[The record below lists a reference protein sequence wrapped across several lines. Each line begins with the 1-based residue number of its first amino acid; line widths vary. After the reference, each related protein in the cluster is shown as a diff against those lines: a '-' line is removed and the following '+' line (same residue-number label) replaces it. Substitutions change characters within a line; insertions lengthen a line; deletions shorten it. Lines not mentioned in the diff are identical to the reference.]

1 MLEQLKEK
9 VFIAN
14 QDLMEMSSHPFP
26 WISVS
31 AIDREQGLVVMM
43 PDGGAVTEEDMAVV
57 DLQGQVREGKEPPV
71 IDTAVHLKL
80 YELFPQVGAVAHP
93 YSRWATVFAQL
104 DLSIPTFGTIHA
116 SGFGGDIPT
125 TDRLPEEALTD
136 PSDIRIAQAIAETYR
151 LVESTPMEK
160 PAVLVHCHGAYTFG
174 EDARAAVNNAAVLEE
189 VAFLAYHTMQL
200 DPGIRPMQ
208 CSRSDR
214 RRFK

>member
-14 QDLMEMSSHPFP
+14 QDLMDMSAYLFS
-26 WISVS
+26 WMSVS
-31 AIDREQGLVVMM
+31 AIDRERGLVVMM

-57 DLQGQVREGKEPPV
+57 DLQGHVVEGKEPPV
-71 IDTAVHLKL
+71 IDTMVHLKL
-80 YELFPQVGAVAHP
+80 YEAFPNLGAIAHP

-104 DLSIPTFGTIHA
+104 DMCIPTFGTIHA
-116 SGFGGDIPT
+116 NAFHGDIPT
-125 TDRLPEEALTD
+125 TDRLPEEALSD
-136 PSDIRIAQAIAETYR
+136 PADIRIADAIAETYR
-151 LVESTPMEK
+151 LMGSNPMER

-174 EDARAAVNNAAVLEE
+174 EDARAAVCNAAVLDE

-208 CSRSDR
+208 CVRTDR

>member
-14 QDLMEMSSHPFP
+14 QDLMDLCSYPFS
-26 WISVS
+26 WASVS
-31 AIDREQGLVVMM
+31 AIDRERGLVVMI

-57 DLQGQVREGKEPPV
+57 DLQGNVIEGKEPPV
-71 IDTAVHLKL
+71 CDTAVHLKL
-80 YELFPQVGAVAHP
+80 YEMFPQIGAVAHP

-116 SGFGGDIPT
+116 ANFRGDILT

-136 PSDIRIAQAIAETYR
+136 PADVRIAQAIGEVYR
-151 LVESTPMEK
+151 QTESSPMER

-174 EDARAAVNNAAVLEE
+174 EDARSAVCNAAILDE

-208 CSRSDR
+208 CARVDR

>member
-14 QDLMEMSSHPFP
+14 QDLMDLCSYPFS
-26 WISVS
+26 WASVS
-31 AIDREQGLVVMM
+31 AIDRERGLVVMM

-57 DLQGQVREGKEPPV
+57 ALQGHVIEGKEPPV

-80 YELFPQVGAVAHP
+80 YEIYPNLGAIAHP

-104 DLSIPTFGTIHA
+104 DLCIPTFGTIHA
-116 SGFGGDIPT
+116 AAFHGDIPT
-125 TDRLPEEALTD
+125 TDRLPEEAMTD
-136 PSDIRIAQAIAETYR
+136 LSDVRIARAIEETYSI
-151 LVESTPMEK
+151 LGCTPMDK
-160 PAVLVHCHGAYTFG
+160 PAVLVNCHGAYTFG
-174 EDARAAVNNAAVLEE
+174 EDARTAVCNAAILDE

-208 CSRSDR
+208 CVRVDR

>member
-14 QDLMEMSSHPFP
+14 QDLMELCSYPFS
-26 WISVS
+26 WASVS
-31 AIDREQGLVVMM
+31 AIDRELGLVVMM

-57 DLQGQVREGKEPPV
+57 DLQGRVIEGREPPV

-80 YELFPQVGAVAHP
+80 YEVYPHLGAIAHP

-104 DLSIPTFGTIHA
+104 DLPIPTFGTIHA
-116 SGFGGDIPT
+116 SVFRGDIPT
-125 TDRLPEEALTD
+125 TDRLPEEAMTD
-136 PSDIRIAQAIAETYR
+136 LSDARIADAIAEVYR
-151 LVESTPMEK
+151 QLGSTPMER
-160 PAVLVHCHGAYTFG
+160 PAVLVNCHGAYTFG
-174 EDARAAVNNAAVLEE
+174 EDARSAVCNAAILEE

-208 CSRSDR
+208 CIRADR
-214 RRFK
+214 RRLK